1 MVILNSIEIK
11 ELLEKLNN
19 SWFHVENSIIKE
31 FQFKDFQQAFSFMS
45 EIAIIAENQQHHP
58 RWSNNYKVVFISL
71 TTHDAGGLTIKDAD
85 LATDIER
92 IYKKY
97 IS

>member
-1 MVILNSIEIK
+1 MAILNSIEIK

-19 SWFHVENSIIKE
+19 SWVFVENSIIKE
-31 FQFKDFQQAFSFMS
+31 FPFKDFLQAFSFMS
-45 EIAIIAENQQHHP
+45 EIALIAESQQHHP
-58 RWSNNYKVVFISL
+58 KWTNNYNLVFITL

-85 LATDIER
+85 LALEIER
-92 IYKKY
+92 VYKKY

>member
-1 MVILNSIEIK
+1 MAILNSIEIK

-19 SWFHVENSIIKE
+19 SWVFVENSIIKE
-31 FQFKDFQQAFSFMS
+31 FPFKDFLQAFSFMS
-45 EIAIIAENQQHHP
+45 EIALIAESQQHHP
-58 RWSNNYKVVFISL
+58 KWTNNYNLVFISL

-85 LATDIER
+85 LALEIER
-92 IYKKY
+92 VYKKY